1 MARTDITLRADKG
14 SALTFDEMD
23 VNFSSFF
30 YSASALVVDGANKL
44 RLFYTGS
51 SQLDAPFNTP
61 TYTEITLPTA
71 VQSIGGSATDP
82 FGSDRQIQFNNNGVF
97 GASSALVFTED
108 SGEGPRLG
116 VGSNPNNTLEITS
129 TNTNQ
134 PTIFNLNASS
144 NTSNQNSKAFIQFR
158 QGGSTFAQ
166 LGKRNTGNNDIDLFV
181 KSKFNL
187 GTHNYGS
194 PTSISKKLS
203 VTTSGVAIGNGIDSS
218 ALSELSILGDIT
230 IGGSLTA
237 TEASY
242 IGSSGDIGSDLL
254 PAGSTTAGLLIQS
267 PKSSQ
272 GGHIVIGINTDNNSH
287 ESFSIVKGTTGNY
300 STSPIATFKADGNVG
315 INKKDPIE
323 KLHVEGNI
331 TGSGNINVKGTGTIQ
346 DIPELSSLSTDWV
359 GSTEEY
365 ARTLVKTED
374 GLVQYMDAAPIPKGG
389 IIMWSGTVDNIPT
402 GWRLCDGNGGVQ
414 INGITIP
421 NLSNRFVV
429 AAGNTSGNPTTNIE
443 GSDKTLGGS
452 TTISRTASCKLG
464 ESNIPAHNHTKS
476 NNDIYGRCSKFLTSW
491 QVGSDVDNSPY
502 CSYSAF
508 SGMNNSHCKNYG
520 GLGRLTGGSFD
531 SSIGG
536 NNEPA
541 EMIIRSSYACLACA
555 EIQTYGK
562 TGNSQTAIDLGFS
575 ITNQVP
581 PYYAL
586 GFIIYVGVA

>member
-71 VQSIGGSATDP
+71 VQSTGGSATDP

-254 PAGSTTAGLLIQS
+254 PAGSTTTGLLIQS

-272 GGHIVIGINTDNNSH
+272 GGHVVIGINTDNNSH

-443 GSDKTLGGS
+443 GSNKTLGGS
-452 TTISRTASCKLG
+452 NSYTPEGCISIAKLTVSNVPRHTHMHLNDDNTYLSNVSAYGCPTPTTAQLDR
-464 ESNIPAHNHTKS
+464 
-476 NNDIYGRCSKFLTSW
+476 YGGGTGTCNSAAYIGGYDACSKNGDRRAFHTGVNTTSVRGTTP
-491 QVGSDVDNSPY
+491 QSENSTVAP
-502 CSYSAF
+502 SGTF
-508 SGMNNSHCKNYG
+508 SG
-520 GLGRLTGGSFD
+520 
-531 SSIGG
+531 
-536 NNEPA
+536 
-541 EMIIRSSYACLACA
+541 
-555 EIQTYGK
+555 
-562 TGNSQTAIDLGFS
+562 TAA
-575 ITNQVP
+575 TVVP
-581 PYYAL
+581 NYYAL

>member
-30 YSASALVVDGANKL
+30 YSASALVVDGGNKL

-61 TYTEITLPTA
+61 TYTEVVLPTA
-71 VQSIGGSATDP
+71 VQSTGGSATDP
-82 FGSDRQIQFNNNGVF
+82 FGSNRQIQFNNNGVF

-116 VGSNPNNTLEITS
+116 VGSNPSQTLDITS
-129 TNTNQ
+129 TYTGE

-166 LGKRNTGNNDIDLFV
+166 LGKRNTGNNDIDFYV
-181 KSKFNL
+181 KTKFNL
-187 GTHNYGS
+187 GIHNYGS

-203 VTTSGVAIGNGIDSS
+203 VTTSGVSIGNGINSS

-254 PAGSTTAGLLIQS
+254 PAGSTTTGLLIQS

-272 GGHIVIGINTDNNSH
+272 GGHVVVGINTDNNKH
-287 ESFSIVKGTTGNY
+287 ESFSIVKGVAGSYATNI
-300 STSPIATFKADGNVG
+300 SPIATFKADGNVG

-331 TGSGNINVKGTGTIQ
+331 TGSGNIQVEGSATIKGSATVKTIDERDYYSTGELKTLVAQPTTGTIQ
-346 DIPELSSLSTDWV
+346 YV
-359 GSTEEY
+359 N
-365 ARTLVKTED
+365 
-374 GLVQYMDAAPIPKGG
+374 AAPIPLGG
-389 IIMWSGTVDNIPT
+389 IIMWSGDIDNLPT
-402 GWRLCDGNGGVQ
+402 GWSLCDGNGGVQ

-421 NLSNRFVV
+421 DLRERFIVG
-429 AAGNTSGNPTTNIE
+429 AGGNNSSVTQTN
-443 GSDKTLGGS
+443 GYDVNSTGGLNK
-452 TTISRTASCKLG
+452 KLIQTV
-464 ESNIPAHNHTKS
+464 NIPYMTTSEGGAHDHFTVKTGTRATS
-476 NNDIYGRCSKFLTSW
+476 NNDSLRDGLSSRFNRPLAASGFDADSNVFDYELQTTSG
-491 QVGSDVDNSPY
+491 VANG
-502 CSYSAF
+502 
-508 SGMNNSHCKNYG
+508 
-520 GLGRLTGGSFD
+520 
-531 SSIGG
+531 
-536 NNEPA
+536 
-541 EMIIRSSYACLACA
+541 
-555 EIQTYGK
+555 GK
-562 TGNSQTAIDLGFS
+562 TSQENNHTHSVGTEFEDQEGFD
-575 ITNQVP
+575 VRP

-586 GFIIYVGVA
+586 GFIIYVGV